1 MKKVLL
7 LVVSIVSIM
16 NLSAQDNTTEQPT
29 GNSLPEVKIN
39 HEMIKRFQDIK
50 TEGDI
55 YSWSQ
60 FFTRSGSTDVQ
71 EILAAYANCNLDEES
86 MEHIQLAL
94 EEKAQQRNDSTI
106 SPEEYYA
113 FINQVKQEINA
124 KLGSTGSMALK

>member
-7 LVVSIVSIM
+7 LVVSFVLIM
-16 NLSAQDNTTEQPT
+16 NLSAQDNTTEKPT

-39 HEMIKRFQDIK
+39 HEMIKRFQDVK

-60 FFTRSGSTDVQ
+60 FFTRSGSNDVQ
-71 EILAAYANCNLDEES
+71 EILAAYANCNPGEES
-86 MEHIQLAL
+86 MADIRLAL
-94 EEKAQQRNDSTI
+94 EEKAQQRIDTVI

-124 KLGSTGSMALK
+124 KLGSTGSIALK